1 MMLAVGFGL
10 AVVLCLCVVSLSGCY
25 LCVCI
30 GVVIW
35 VLRVIVVLCFCGL
48 LGCSCIFLVRLPVCF
63 GLGGF
68 VLCCCW
74 LCCGLGVKRLLFW

>member
-35 VLRVIVVLCFCGL
+35 GFAGYSCAL
-48 LGCSCIFLVRLPVCF
+48 LLWFVRL
-63 GLGGF
+63 
-68 VLCCCW
+68 
-74 LCCGLGVKRLLFW
+74 